1 MSQIKPVPP
10 ETARTSKILIG
21 VGIVLTGLSLFQSWT
36 IHSLKSEQSTI
47 DRFHHL
53 WYWKLDTTWNA
64 NTWLGVRTQQFP
76 DDAWI
81 QQEIIAEVKPD
92 FVVETGTFYGG
103 SALIWAM
110 VLSQVNPDGRV
121 ITVDITDRQEIDG
134 KMVLKLEKAEK
145 FPIWKERVDFIMG
158 SSTDPKVVA
167 EVEER
172 VKGKR
177 VVVILDSV
185 HTKDHVLAELRAYS
199 PLVPVGSYLIVQD
212 TNLGGHP
219 VFPEAAPGSMDAVE
233 EFLKSN
239 NQFVA
244 DRSRERLL
252 LTCAP
257 KGYLKR
263 VR

>member
-1 MSQIKPVPP
+1 VP
-10 ETARTSKILIG
+10 
-21 VGIVLTGLSLFQSWT
+21 
-36 IHSLKSEQSTI
+36 
-47 DRFHHL
+47 
-53 WYWKLDTTWNA
+53 
-64 NTWLGVRTQQFP
+64 TQQFP
-76 DDAWI
+76 NDVWVH
-81 QQEIIAEVKPD
+81 QEIIAEVKPD
-92 FVVETGTFYGG
+92 FVVEAGTLHGG

-121 ITVDITDRQEIDG
+121 ITIDVSDRHEIDA
-134 KMVLKLEKAEK
+134 KTVLMLEKAEK
-145 FPIWKERVDFIMG
+145 FPIWKERVDFILG

-167 EVEER
+167 EVEKR
-172 VKGKR
+172 VKGKI
-177 VVVILDSV
+177 VVVILDSA
-185 HTKDHVLAELRAYS
+185 HTKDHVLAELKAYT

-219 VFPEAAPGSMDAVE
+219 VFPQAAPGSMDAVE

-263 VR
+263 VKQ